1 MNRTPIPIPFTRRLA
16 HWQSKVMPSV
26 LFFCL
31 CIAIAVLWKQNLSLP
46 SLVGQVD
53 IRRLDIRTTT
63 SGTITNLAV
72 QLFQKVK
79 AGDII
84 AKVNPSDP
92 MTALG
97 GSTDLV
103 MAKKELLQLLSLRS
117 ASSDFDIQ
125 RNLLD
130 KERLR
135 TEFLQ
140 QKVNLA
146 SAEIRLQNLE
156 NEYERAKGLIKQQ
169 LLSESQFDLA
179 EKNFLSSQ
187 AEVNERKLFI
197 KDLAATIETIEGLIQ
212 SSQEIETVKMEI
224 DRNSLARSIA
234 RMEQEW
240 VIRAPSDGIITG
252 IQKRQGEMIGSS
264 DSVVTLTENASNKV
278 VAYVPQ
284 GLDIPLSIGQAVT
297 IRSRSQRLQ
306 QARAVVVRMGES
318 FEIMPDMI
326 SQLQLHRLGGLGIP
340 ILIEVPDS
348 FACKPGEMVN
358 IIMDSPHE

>member
-31 CIAIAVLWKQNLSLP
+31 CIGIAVLWKQNLSLP

-103 MAKKELLQLLSLRS
+103 MAKKELLQLLSLSS
-117 ASSDFDIQ
+117 ASNEFDIQ

-156 NEYERAKGLIKQQ
+156 NEYERAKGLIEQQ

-187 AEVNERKLFI
+187 AEVNERRLFI

-240 VIRAPSDGIITG
+240 IIRAPSDGIITG

-358 IIMDSPHE
+358 IIMDSPNE